1 MRNTLVILF
10 AMSMVMIA
18 CGPSIYMTP
27 DAYERSAKHQ
37 KIAILP
43 PKVNLP
49 PQRKVSPEAL
59 EAQSKI
65 ESSNFQSEIYQ
76 AFLRRKSK
84 GQIFVDIQDV
94 EETNV
99 LLTRNFPEGVYTNAE
114 VCKVLGVDAVVTSQF
129 SLSKPMSEGAA
140 IATMVLVGFAATTN
154 EVKVNMSIKDC
165 SDNTMF
171 WNYDYQ
177 YSGSVNTTVSALV
190 DGLMRNASRKIPY
203 NSQSN

>member
-27 DAYERSAKHQ
+27 DAYDRAAKHQ

-49 PQRKVSPEAL
+49 QQRKVSPEAL
-59 EAQSKI
+59 ETQSKA
-65 ESSNFQSEIYQ
+65 ESSSFQSEIYQ

-99 LLTRNFPEGVYTNAE
+99 LLARNFPEGVYTNAE
-114 VCKVLGVDAVVTSQF
+114 VCKALGVDAVVTSQF
-129 SLSKPMSEGAA
+129 TLSKPMSEGAA

-177 YSGSVNTTVSALV
+177 YSGSVTTTVSALV